1 MATDR
6 AHILV
11 VDDDPDAL
19 SLARGVLSQAGW
31 RVSVADT
38 VADALAIA
46 RRDPP
51 QCVVSD
57 VMMPGD
63 DGFALL
69 EVLRAEQPEVPVIL
83 MTGYGGLDD
92 AVRAVSS
99 GAERYLPKPARPGA
113 LRDAVRTALSRPEAT
128 RAADPR
134 PSTPPLPPE
143 AVVGRSPAIVSLYAT
158 IARAANAFAPVLI
171 RGETGTGKEWVARA
185 IHRYGPRG
193 RGPFVPVNASAL
205 PEGTLESELFGHAR
219 GSFTGAVGPRKGLF
233 QQANGGILFLDEVG
247 ELPPR
252 VQAELLRVLQEG
264 ELRPVGSDEVVKV
277 DVRVVCATHRDLDAM
292 VRAGRFREDLLF
304 RLRVID
310 VTVPPLRER
319 REDIPALA
327 EHFLAHAPGAAVT
340 ADGRPRR
347 FSPEALDRLARRDW
361 PGNVRELQAAVFRA
375 AALAAGAVILPEDLP
390 AAAGAE
396 GEAQAIEPLTLATV
410 WDHLLPQGIP
420 TLEELELSFVQAVL
434 RHLGGNKTQAAET
447 LGVDRKTIRR
457 ILARG
462 GDDAEG

>member
-1 MATDR
+1 M
-6 AHILV
+6 
-11 VDDDPDAL
+11 
-19 SLARGVLSQAGW
+19 
-31 RVSVADT
+31 
-38 VADALAIA
+38 
-46 RRDPP
+46 
-51 QCVVSD
+51 
-57 VMMPGD
+57 
-63 DGFALL
+63 
-69 EVLRAEQPEVPVIL
+69 
-83 MTGYGGLDD
+83 
-92 AVRAVSS
+92 
-99 GAERYLPKPARPGA
+99 
-113 LRDAVRTALSRPEAT
+113 
-128 RAADPR
+128 
-134 PSTPPLPPE
+134 
-143 AVVGRSPAIVSLYAT
+143 GRSPAIVSLYAT

-185 IHRYGPRG
+185 IHRYGPRA

-264 ELRPVGSDEVVKV
+264 ELRPVGADEVVKV

-319 REDIPALA
+319 REDISALA
-327 EHFLAHAPGAAVT
+327 EHFLAHAPGASVT

-347 FSPEALDRLARRDW
+347 FSPEALERLARREW

-390 AAAGAE
+390 PAAGAE
-396 GEAQAIEPLTLATV
+396 AEAHAVEPLTLATV
-410 WDHLLPQGIP
+410 WDHLLPQGVP

-434 RHLGGNKTQAAET
+434 RHLGGNKTQAAES

-462 GDDAEG
+462 ADDDAEG